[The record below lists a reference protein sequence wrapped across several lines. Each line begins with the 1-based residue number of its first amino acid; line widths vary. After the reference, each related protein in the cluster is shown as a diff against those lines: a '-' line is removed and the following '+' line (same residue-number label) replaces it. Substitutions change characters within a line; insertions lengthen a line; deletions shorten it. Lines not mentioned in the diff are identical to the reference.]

1 MFIPIIFL
9 YILFTRKEAYT
20 MKSIYKK
27 GALFAAAALMAF
39 GLSGCGGDSGNASKG
54 PKDTLTVGVTNFA
67 DSLEPTDNYFGWQ
80 VMRYGIGECL
90 VHFDDKMN
98 TEPWIAESWKVSDD
112 KMSWTFKI
120 KDIKFSNGTPV
131 TGEAVKKSIERTFAK
146 ASRAKAM
153 FELDHITADGQNVT
167 IYTKKPMAT
176 LPGILGDPLFIIVDA
191 DSDGKVDFAKQGP
204 VCTGPYMVKT
214 FSKAK
219 TELDA
224 NPNYYAAVPFKHT
237 IVNTIDDPNTRA
249 MALQKGEIDV
259 AVNIGAG
266 DMQLFQDKKK
276 FTISSIASLRDC
288 LARLNISNGKPLADK
303 KVRQA
308 LIQSLDR
315 ETYCKVLLKDTFIPG
330 GPILPPSLD
339 FDFDKL
345 KAEYPDNYN
354 VENAK
359 KLLAEAGWKDT
370 DGDGY
375 VDKDG
380 KNLELDFVYYSGRA
394 ELPLFAEAT
403 QSDAKKVGIKVN
415 MKNVDYNVLYGIG
428 TRGEYDLLI
437 SNILTEPAGDP
448 EVFLNMYWKTNVNG
462 STPENAS
469 GYSNPEYDALSDQ
482 LASEFDP
489 AKRRDIIIKMEKIL
503 QDDAATVVFG
513 YPQTNMVSNKA
524 VEHADIKP
532 CDYYWITKDI
542 TPAK

>member
-1 MFIPIIFL
+1 
-9 YILFTRKEAYT
+9 

-27 GALFAAAALMAF
+27 GALLAAAALMSFA
-39 GLSGCGGDSGNASKG
+39 LAGCGGSSSGSKTA
-54 PKDTLTVGVTNFA
+54 KDTLTVGVTNFA

-98 TEPWIAESWKVSDD
+98 AEPWIAESWKVSDD

-120 KDIKFSNGTPV
+120 RDIKFSNGKPV

-146 ASRAKAM
+146 APRAKAM

-167 IYTKKPMAT
+167 IYTKKPVAT
-176 LPGILGDPLFIIVDA
+176 LPGMLGDPLFIIVDT

-204 VCTGPYMVKT
+204 VCTGPYMVKS

-224 NPNYYAAVPFKHT
+224 NPNYYDKVPFAHAQ
-237 IVNTIDDPNTRA
+237 INTIDDPNTRA

-259 AVNIGAG
+259 AVNIAPG
-266 DMQLFQDKKK
+266 DMQLFQDKNK
-276 FTISSIASLRDC
+276 FTISTISSIRDV
-288 LARLNISNGKPLADK
+288 LARLNVANGKPLADK
-303 KVRQA
+303 NVRKA
-308 LIQSLDR
+308 LLQSLDR
-315 ETYCKVLLKDTFIPG
+315 DTYCKVLLKDTFTPG
-330 GPILPPSLD
+330 GPLLPPSLD
-339 FDFDKL
+339 YGFDKL

-359 KLLAEAGWKDT
+359 KLLADAGWKDT

-415 MKNVDYNVLYGIG
+415 LKNVDYNVLDGIG
-428 TRGEYDLLI
+428 TRGEYDMLI
-437 SNILTEPAGDP
+437 SNILTEQAGDP
-448 EVFLNMYWKTNVNG
+448 EVFVDMYWKTNVNG
-462 STPENAS
+462 SNPQNGS

-482 LASEFDP
+482 LIQEFDP
-489 AKRRDIIIKMEKIL
+489 AKRKEIIEKMEKII
-503 QDDAATVVFG
+503 QDDAATLVFG
-513 YPQTNMVSNKA
+513 YPQTNMISNKK
-524 VEHADIKP
+524 VKNADIKP
-532 CDYYWITKDI
+532 CDYYWVTKNI
-542 TPAK
+542 IPAE

>member
-1 MFIPIIFL
+1 
-9 YILFTRKEAYT
+9 

-27 GALFAAAALMAF
+27 GALLAAAALMSFA
-39 GLSGCGGDSGNASKG
+39 LAGCGGSSSGSKTA
-54 PKDTLTVGVTNFA
+54 KDTLTVGVTNFA

-98 TEPWIAESWKVSDD
+98 VEPWIAESWKVSDD

-120 KDIKFSNGTPV
+120 RDIKFSNGKPV

-146 ASRAKAM
+146 APRAKAM

-167 IYTKKPMAT
+167 IYTKKPVAT
-176 LPGILGDPLFIIVDA
+176 LPGMLGDPLFIIVDT

-204 VCTGPYMVKT
+204 VCTGPYMVKS

-224 NPNYYAAVPFKHT
+224 NPNYYDKVRFAHAQ
-237 IVNTIDDPNTRA
+237 INTIDDPNTRA

-259 AVNIGAG
+259 AVNIAPG
-266 DMQLFQDKKK
+266 DMQLFQDKNK
-276 FTISSIASLRDC
+276 FTISTISSIRDV
-288 LARLNISNGKPLADK
+288 LARLNVANGKPLADK
-303 KVRQA
+303 NVRKA
-308 LIQSLDR
+308 LLQSLDR
-315 ETYCKVLLKDTFIPG
+315 DTYCKVLLKDTFTPG
-330 GPILPPSLD
+330 GPLLPPSLD
-339 FDFDKL
+339 YGFDKL

-359 KLLAEAGWKDT
+359 KLLADAGWKDT

-415 MKNVDYNVLYGIG
+415 LKNVDYNVLDGIG
-428 TRGEYDLLI
+428 TRGEYDMLI
-437 SNILTEPAGDP
+437 SNILTEQAGDP
-448 EVFLNMYWKTNVNG
+448 EVFVNMYWKTNVNG
-462 STPENAS
+462 SNPQNGS

-482 LASEFDP
+482 LIQEFDP
-489 AKRRDIIIKMEKIL
+489 AKRKEIIEKMEKII
-503 QDDAATVVFG
+503 QDDAATLVFG
-513 YPQTNMVSNKA
+513 YPQTNMISNKK
-524 VEHADIKP
+524 VKNADIKP
-532 CDYYWITKDI
+532 CDYYWVTKNI
-542 TPAK
+542 IPAE

>member
-1 MFIPIIFL
+1 
-9 YILFTRKEAYT
+9 

-27 GALFAAAALMAF
+27 GALLAAAALMSFA
-39 GLSGCGGDSGNASKG
+39 LAGCGGSSSGSKTA
-54 PKDTLTVGVTNFA
+54 KDTLTVGVTNFA

-98 TEPWIAESWKVSDD
+98 AEPWIAESWKVSDD

-120 KDIKFSNGTPV
+120 RDIKFSNGKPV

-146 ASRAKAM
+146 APRAKAM

-167 IYTKKPMAT
+167 IYTKKPVAT
-176 LPGILGDPLFIIVDA
+176 LPGMLGDPLFIIVDT

-204 VCTGPYMVKT
+204 VCTGPYMVKS

-224 NPNYYAAVPFKHT
+224 NPNYYDKVLFAHAQ
-237 IVNTIDDPNTRA
+237 INTIDDPNTRA

-259 AVNIGAG
+259 AVNIAPG
-266 DMQLFQDKKK
+266 DMQLFQDKNK
-276 FTISSIASLRDC
+276 FTISTISSIRDV
-288 LARLNISNGKPLADK
+288 LARLNVANGKPLADK
-303 KVRQA
+303 NVRKA
-308 LIQSLDR
+308 LLQSLDR
-315 ETYCKVLLKDTFIPG
+315 DTYCKVLLKDTFTPG
-330 GPILPPSLD
+330 GPLLPPSLD
-339 FDFDKL
+339 YGFDKL

-359 KLLAEAGWKDT
+359 KLLADAGWKDT

-415 MKNVDYNVLYGIG
+415 LKNVDYNVLDGIG
-428 TRGEYDLLI
+428 TRGEYDMLI
-437 SNILTEPAGDP
+437 SNILTEQAGDP
-448 EVFLNMYWKTNVNG
+448 EVFVNMYWKTNVNG
-462 STPENAS
+462 SNPQNGS

-482 LASEFDP
+482 LIQEFDP
-489 AKRRDIIIKMEKIL
+489 AKRKEIIEKMEKII
-503 QDDAATVVFG
+503 QDDAATLVFG
-513 YPQTNMVSNKA
+513 YPQTNMISNKK
-524 VEHADIKP
+524 VKNADIKP
-532 CDYYWITKDI
+532 CDYYWVTKNI
-542 TPAK
+542 IPAE

>member
-1 MFIPIIFL
+1 
-9 YILFTRKEAYT
+9 

-27 GALFAAAALMAF
+27 GALLAAAALMSFA
-39 GLSGCGGDSGNASKG
+39 LAGCGGSSSGSKTA
-54 PKDTLTVGVTNFA
+54 KDTLTVGVTNFA

-98 TEPWIAESWKVSDD
+98 AEPWIAESWKVSDD

-120 KDIKFSNGTPV
+120 RDIKFSNGKPV

-146 ASRAKAM
+146 APRAEAM

-167 IYTKKPMAT
+167 IYTKKPVAT
-176 LPGILGDPLFIIVDA
+176 LPGMLGDPLFIIVDT

-204 VCTGPYMVKT
+204 VCTGPYMVKS

-224 NPNYYAAVPFKHT
+224 NPNYYDKVPFAHAQ
-237 IVNTIDDPNTRA
+237 INTIDDPNTRA

-259 AVNIGAG
+259 AVNIAPG
-266 DMQLFQDKKK
+266 DMQLFQDKNK
-276 FTISSIASLRDC
+276 FTISTISSIRDV
-288 LARLNISNGKPLADK
+288 LARLNVANGKPLADK
-303 KVRQA
+303 NVRKA
-308 LIQSLDR
+308 LLQSLDR
-315 ETYCKVLLKDTFIPG
+315 DTYCKVLLKDTFTPG
-330 GPILPPSLD
+330 GPLLPPSLD
-339 FDFDKL
+339 YGFDKL

-359 KLLAEAGWKDT
+359 KLLADAGWKDT

-415 MKNVDYNVLYGIG
+415 LKNVDYNVLDGIG
-428 TRGEYDLLI
+428 TRGEYDMLI
-437 SNILTEPAGDP
+437 SNILTEQAGDP
-448 EVFLNMYWKTNVNG
+448 EVFVNMYWKTNVNG
-462 STPENAS
+462 SNPQNGS

-482 LASEFDP
+482 LIQEFDP
-489 AKRRDIIIKMEKIL
+489 AKRKEIIEKMEKII
-503 QDDAATVVFG
+503 QDDAATLVFG
-513 YPQTNMVSNKA
+513 YPQTNMISNKK
-524 VEHADIKP
+524 VKNADIKP
-532 CDYYWITKDI
+532 CDYYWVTKNI
-542 TPAK
+542 IPAE

>member
-1 MFIPIIFL
+1 
-9 YILFTRKEAYT
+9 

-27 GALFAAAALMAF
+27 GALLAAAALMAF
-39 GLSGCGGDSGNASKG
+39 AITGCGGSGSNSKTA
-54 PKDTLTVGVTNFA
+54 KDTLTVGVTNFA
-67 DSLEPTDNYFGWQ
+67 DSLEPTDNFFGWQ

-98 TEPWIAESWKVSDD
+98 AEPWIAESWKVSDD

-146 ASRAKAM
+146 APRAKAM

-167 IYTKKPMAT
+167 IYTKKPVAT
-176 LPGILGDPLFIIVDA
+176 LPGMLGDPLFIIVDT

-204 VCTGPYMVKT
+204 VSTGPYMVKS

-224 NPNYYAAVPFKHT
+224 NPNYYDKVPFAHAQ
-237 IVNTIDDPNTRA
+237 INTIDDPNTRA

-259 AVNIGAG
+259 AVNIAPG
-266 DMQLFQDKKK
+266 DMQLFQDKNK
-276 FTISSIASLRDC
+276 FTISTISSIRDV
-288 LARLNISNGKPLADK
+288 LARLNVANGKPLADK
-303 KVRQA
+303 NVRKA
-308 LIQSLDR
+308 LLQSLDR
-315 ETYCKVLLKDTFIPG
+315 DTYCKVLLKDTFTPG
-330 GPILPPSLD
+330 GPLLPPSLD
-339 FDFDKL
+339 YGFDKL

-359 KLLAEAGWKDT
+359 KLLADAGWKDT

-415 MKNVDYNVLYGIG
+415 LKNVDYNVLDGIG
-428 TRGEYDLLI
+428 TRGEYDMLI
-437 SNILTEPAGDP
+437 SNILTEQAGDP
-448 EVFLNMYWKTNVNG
+448 EVFVNMYWKTNVNG
-462 STPENAS
+462 SNPQNGS

-482 LASEFDP
+482 LIQEFDP
-489 AKRRDIIIKMEKIL
+489 AKRKEIIEKMEKII
-503 QDDAATVVFG
+503 QDDAVTLVFG
-513 YPQTNMVSNKA
+513 YPQTNMISNKK
-524 VEHADIKP
+524 VKNADIKP
-532 CDYYWITKDI
+532 CDYYWVTKNI
-542 TPAK
+542 IPAE

>member
-1 MFIPIIFL
+1 
-9 YILFTRKEAYT
+9 

-27 GALFAAAALMAF
+27 GALLAAAALMSFA
-39 GLSGCGGDSGNASKG
+39 LAGCGGSSSGSKTA
-54 PKDTLTVGVTNFA
+54 KDTLTVGVTNFA

-98 TEPWIAESWKVSDD
+98 AEPWIAESWKVSDD

-120 KDIKFSNGTPV
+120 RDIKFSNGKPV

-146 ASRAKAM
+146 APRAKAV

-167 IYTKKPMAT
+167 IYTKKPVAT
-176 LPGILGDPLFIIVDA
+176 LPGMLGDPLFIIVDT

-204 VCTGPYMVKT
+204 VCTGPYMVKS

-224 NPNYYAAVPFKHT
+224 NPNYYDKVPFAHAQ
-237 IVNTIDDPNTRA
+237 INTIDDPNTRA

-259 AVNIGAG
+259 AVNIAPG
-266 DMQLFQDKKK
+266 DMQLFQDKNK
-276 FTISSIASLRDC
+276 FTISTISSIRDV
-288 LARLNISNGKPLADK
+288 LARLNVANDKPLADK
-303 KVRQA
+303 NVRKA
-308 LIQSLDR
+308 LLQSLDR
-315 ETYCKVLLKDTFIPG
+315 DTYCKVLLKDTFTPG
-330 GPILPPSLD
+330 GPLLPPSLD
-339 FDFDKL
+339 YGFDKL

-359 KLLAEAGWKDT
+359 KLLADAGWKDT

-415 MKNVDYNVLYGIG
+415 LKNVDYNVLDGIG
-428 TRGEYDLLI
+428 TRGEYDMLI
-437 SNILTEPAGDP
+437 SNILTEQAGDP
-448 EVFLNMYWKTNVNG
+448 EVFVNMYWKTNVNG
-462 STPENAS
+462 SNPQNGS

-482 LASEFDP
+482 LIQEFDP
-489 AKRRDIIIKMEKIL
+489 AKRKEIIEKMEKII
-503 QDDAATVVFG
+503 QDDAATLVFG
-513 YPQTNMVSNKA
+513 YPQTNMISNKK
-524 VEHADIKP
+524 VKNADIKP
-532 CDYYWITKDI
+532 CDYYWVTKNI
-542 TPAK
+542 VPAE

>member
-1 MFIPIIFL
+1 
-9 YILFTRKEAYT
+9 

-27 GALFAAAALMAF
+27 GALLAAAALMAF
-39 GLSGCGGDSGNASKG
+39 AITGCGGSGSNSKTA
-54 PKDTLTVGVTNFA
+54 KDTLTVGVTNFA

-98 TEPWIAESWKVSDD
+98 AEPWIAESWKVSDD

-146 ASRAKAM
+146 APRAKAM

-167 IYTKKPMAT
+167 IYTKKPVAT
-176 LPGILGDPLFIIVDA
+176 LPGMLGDPLFIIVDT

-204 VCTGPYMVKT
+204 VSTGPYMVKS

-219 TELDA
+219 TELDV
-224 NPNYYAAVPFKHT
+224 NPHYYDKVPFAHAQ
-237 IVNTIDDPNTRA
+237 INTIDDPNTRA

-259 AVNIGAG
+259 AVNIAPG
-266 DMQLFQDKKK
+266 DMQLFQDKNK
-276 FTISSIASLRDC
+276 FTVSTISSIRDV
-288 LARLNISNGKPLADK
+288 LARLNVSNGKPLADK
-303 KVRQA
+303 NVRKA
-308 LIQSLDR
+308 LLQSLDR
-315 ETYCKVLLKDTFIPG
+315 DTYCKVLLKDTFTPG
-330 GPILPPSLD
+330 GPLLPPSVD
-339 FDFDKL
+339 YGFDKL

-359 KLLAEAGWKDT
+359 KLLADAGWKDT

-380 KNLELDFVYYSGRA
+380 KNLELDFIYYSGRA

-415 MKNVDYNVLYGIG
+415 LKNVDYNVLDGIG
-428 TRGEYDLLI
+428 TRGEYDMLI
-437 SNILTEPAGDP
+437 SNVLAEQAGDP
-448 EVFLNMYWKTNVNG
+448 EVFINMYWKTNVNG
-462 STPENAS
+462 SNPQNGS
-469 GYSNPEYDALSDQ
+469 GYSNPAYDALSDQ
-482 LASEFDP
+482 LSQEFDP
-489 AKRRDIIIKMEKIL
+489 AKRKEIIEQMEKII
-503 QDDAATVVFG
+503 QDDAATLVFG
-513 YPQTNMVSNKA
+513 YPLTNMISSKKVKN
-524 VEHADIKP
+524 ADIKP
-532 CDYYWITKDI
+532 CDYYWVTKSI
-542 TPAK
+542 VPAE

>member
-1 MFIPIIFL
+1 
-9 YILFTRKEAYT
+9 

-27 GALFAAAALMAF
+27 GALLAAAALMSFA
-39 GLSGCGGDSGNASKG
+39 LAGCGGSSSGSKTA
-54 PKDTLTVGVTNFA
+54 KDTLTVGVTNFA

-90 VHFDDKMN
+90 VHFNDKMN
-98 TEPWIAESWKVSDD
+98 AEPWIAESWKVSDD

-120 KDIKFSNGTPV
+120 RDIKFSNGKPV

-146 ASRAKAM
+146 APRAKAM

-167 IYTKKPMAT
+167 IYTKKPVST
-176 LPGILGDPLFIIVDA
+176 LPGMLGDPLFIIVDT

-204 VCTGPYMVKT
+204 VCTGPYMVKS

-224 NPNYYAAVPFKHT
+224 NPNYYDKVPFAHAQ
-237 IVNTIDDPNTRA
+237 INTIDDPNTRA

-259 AVNIGAG
+259 AVNIAPG
-266 DMQLFQDKKK
+266 DMQLFQDKNK
-276 FTISSIASLRDC
+276 FTISTISSIRDV
-288 LARLNISNGKPLADK
+288 LARLNVANGKPLADK
-303 KVRQA
+303 NVRKA
-308 LIQSLDR
+308 LLQSLDR
-315 ETYCKVLLKDTFIPG
+315 DTYCKVLLKDTFTPG
-330 GPILPPSLD
+330 GPLLPPSLD
-339 FDFDKL
+339 YGFDKL

-359 KLLAEAGWKDT
+359 KLLADAGWKDT

-415 MKNVDYNVLYGIG
+415 LKNVDYNVLDGIG
-428 TRGEYDLLI
+428 TRGEYDMLI
-437 SNILTEPAGDP
+437 SNILTEQAGDP
-448 EVFLNMYWKTNVNG
+448 EVFVNMYWKTNVNG
-462 STPENAS
+462 SNPQNGS

-482 LASEFDP
+482 LIQEFDP
-489 AKRRDIIIKMEKIL
+489 AKRKEIIEKMEKII
-503 QDDAATVVFG
+503 QDDAATLVFG
-513 YPQTNMVSNKA
+513 YPQTNMISNKK
-524 VEHADIKP
+524 VKNADIKP
-532 CDYYWITKDI
+532 CDYYWVTKNI
-542 TPAK
+542 IPAE

>member
-1 MFIPIIFL
+1 MFIPIIFF
-9 YILFTRKEAYT
+9 ISFTRKEAYT

-98 TEPWIAESWKVSDD
+98 AEPWIAESWKASDD

-146 ASRAKAM
+146 SPRAKAM

-176 LPGILGDPLFIIVDA
+176 LPGILGDPLFIIVDVA
-191 DSDGKVDFAKQGP
+191 SDGKVDFAKQGP

-237 IVNTIDDPNTRA
+237 VVNTIDDPNTRA
-249 MALQKGEIDV
+249 MSLQKGEIDV
-259 AVNIGAG
+259 AVNIAAG

-330 GPILPPSLD
+330 GPVLPPSLD

-462 STPENAS
+462 SNPENAA

-489 AKRRDIIIKMEKIL
+489 AKRRDIIIKMEKII
-503 QDDAATVVFG
+503 QDDAATLVFG
-513 YPQTNMVSNKA
+513 YPQTNMVSNKT

>member
-1 MFIPIIFL
+1 
-9 YILFTRKEAYT
+9 

-27 GALFAAAALMAF
+27 GALLAAAALMSFA
-39 GLSGCGGDSGNASKG
+39 LAGCGGSSSGSKTA
-54 PKDTLTVGVTNFA
+54 KDTLTVGVTNFA

-98 TEPWIAESWKVSDD
+98 AEPWIAESWKVSDD

-120 KDIKFSNGTPV
+120 KDIKFSNGKPV

-146 ASRAKAM
+146 APRAKAM

-167 IYTKKPMAT
+167 IYTKKPVAT
-176 LPGILGDPLFIIVDA
+176 LPGMLGDPLFIIVDT

-204 VCTGPYMVKT
+204 VCTGPYMVKS

-224 NPNYYAAVPFKHT
+224 NPNYYDKVLFAHAQ
-237 IVNTIDDPNTRA
+237 INTIDDPNTRA

-259 AVNIGAG
+259 AVNIAPG
-266 DMQLFQDKKK
+266 DMQLFQDKNK
-276 FTISSIASLRDC
+276 FTISTISSIRDV
-288 LARLNISNGKPLADK
+288 LARLNVANGKPLADK
-303 KVRQA
+303 NVRKA
-308 LIQSLDR
+308 LLQSLDR
-315 ETYCKVLLKDTFIPG
+315 DTYCKVLLKDTFTPG
-330 GPILPPSLD
+330 GPLLPPSLD
-339 FDFDKL
+339 YGFDKL

-359 KLLAEAGWKDT
+359 KLLADAGWKDT

-415 MKNVDYNVLYGIG
+415 LKNVDYNVLDGIG
-428 TRGEYDLLI
+428 TRGEYDMLI
-437 SNILTEPAGDP
+437 SNILTEQAGDP
-448 EVFLNMYWKTNVNG
+448 EVFVNMYWKTNVNG
-462 STPENAS
+462 SNPQNGS

-482 LASEFDP
+482 LIQEFDP
-489 AKRRDIIIKMEKIL
+489 AKRKEIIEKMEKII
-503 QDDAATVVFG
+503 QDDAATLVFG
-513 YPQTNMVSNKA
+513 YPQTNMISNKK
-524 VEHADIKP
+524 VKNADIKP
-532 CDYYWITKDI
+532 CDYYWVTKNI
-542 TPAK
+542 IPAE

>member
-1 MFIPIIFL
+1 
-9 YILFTRKEAYT
+9 

-27 GALFAAAALMAF
+27 GALLAAAALMSFA
-39 GLSGCGGDSGNASKG
+39 LAGCGGSSSGSKTA
-54 PKDTLTVGVTNFA
+54 KDTLTVGVTNFA
-67 DSLEPTDNYFGWQ
+67 DSLEPTDNFFGWQ

-98 TEPWIAESWKVSDD
+98 AEPWIAESWKVSDD

-120 KDIKFSNGTPV
+120 RDIKFSNGKPV

-146 ASRAKAM
+146 APRGKAM

-167 IYTKKPMAT
+167 IYTKKPVAT
-176 LPGILGDPLFIIVDA
+176 LPGMLGDPLFIIVDT

-204 VCTGPYMVKT
+204 VCTGPYMVKS

-224 NPNYYAAVPFKHT
+224 NPNYYDKVPFAHAQ
-237 IVNTIDDPNTRA
+237 INTIDDPNTRA

-259 AVNIGAG
+259 AVNIAPG
-266 DMQLFQDKKK
+266 DMQLFQDKNK
-276 FTISSIASLRDC
+276 FTISTISSIRDV
-288 LARLNISNGKPLADK
+288 LARLNVANGKPLADK
-303 KVRQA
+303 NVRKA
-308 LIQSLDR
+308 LLQSLDR
-315 ETYCKVLLKDTFIPG
+315 DTYCKVLLKDTFTPG
-330 GPILPPSLD
+330 GPLLPPSLD
-339 FDFDKL
+339 YGFDKL

-359 KLLAEAGWKDT
+359 KLLADAGWKDT

-415 MKNVDYNVLYGIG
+415 LKNVDYNVLDGIG
-428 TRGEYDLLI
+428 TRGEYDMLI
-437 SNILTEPAGDP
+437 SNILTEQAGDP
-448 EVFLNMYWKTNVNG
+448 EVFVNMYWKTNVNG
-462 STPENAS
+462 SNPQNGS

-482 LASEFDP
+482 LIQEFDP
-489 AKRRDIIIKMEKIL
+489 AKRKEIIEKMEKII
-503 QDDAATVVFG
+503 QDDAATLVFG
-513 YPQTNMVSNKA
+513 YPQTNMISNKK
-524 VEHADIKP
+524 VKNADIKP
-532 CDYYWITKDI
+532 CDYYWVTKNI
-542 TPAK
+542 IPAE